1 VNGAP
6 ERIHTM
12 QVTPS
17 FFRLVRVP
25 PRTGRRFSDEEGV
38 LGGNRA
44 VILSEGLWQRLY
56 GGRDGLGQTLRID
69 GEAHTVVG
77 VMPAA
82 FVFIDS
88 RVQAWVPLAFTDRQK
103 AQHYSNNRAYLGR
116 LKPDA
121 TLQQAQLDALT
132 AANFERFP
140 ETTAVLRTTGYHVV
154 AARLQADLVRDVRAT
169 LYLLWGGALF
179 VLLIGAGLLLASF
192 RRVLAYLVTERTKE
206 IGIRI
211 AFGGTRS
218 GIVQL
223 VLREGLL
230 LIAAGIVFG
239 VAGAAA
245 LGRSLER
252 QLFGVRTTDP
262 IALSLAVA
270 ALGLV
275 ALAACALPARR
286 ATRINPVVVLAE

>member
-1 VNGAP
+1 
-6 ERIHTM
+6 M
-12 QVTPS
+12 
-17 FFRLVRVP
+17 
-25 PRTGRRFSDEEGV
+25 
-38 LGGNRA
+38 
-44 VILSEGLWQRLY
+44 
-56 GGRDGLGQTLRID
+56 
-69 GEAHTVVG
+69 
-77 VMPAA
+77 
-82 FVFIDS
+82 
-88 RVQAWVPLAFTDRQK
+88 
-103 AQHYSNNRAYLGR
+103 
-116 LKPDA
+116 
-121 TLQQAQLDALT
+121 
-132 AANFERFP
+132 
-140 ETTAVLRTTGYHVV
+140 
-154 AARLQADLVRDVRAT
+154 RDVRAT

-245 LGRSLER
+245 LGRSLES

-262 IALSLAVA
+262 IAFHFS
-270 ALGLV
+270 GSRTRSR
-275 ALAACALPARR
+275 PHGW
-286 ATRINPVVVLAE
+286 ATPSAWSTSATGINCPM

>member
-1 VNGAP
+1 
-6 ERIHTM
+6 M
-12 QVTPS
+12 
-17 FFRLVRVP
+17 
-25 PRTGRRFSDEEGV
+25 
-38 LGGNRA
+38 
-44 VILSEGLWQRLY
+44 
-56 GGRDGLGQTLRID
+56 
-69 GEAHTVVG
+69 
-77 VMPAA
+77 
-82 FVFIDS
+82 
-88 RVQAWVPLAFTDRQK
+88 
-103 AQHYSNNRAYLGR
+103 
-116 LKPDA
+116 
-121 TLQQAQLDALT
+121 
-132 AANFERFP
+132 
-140 ETTAVLRTTGYHVV
+140 

-211 AFGGTRS
+211 ALGGTRS

-245 LGRSLER
+245 LGRSLES